1 MGEKSLSIFF
11 NSSRISQILF
21 SIFIVLIAA
30 NIVGLYFRF
39 ILGYD
44 HVYGLVEKFNFDIE
58 ISIPTFFSSVILL
71 IAASLLGILT
81 IVKKRQ
87 SDTYVVQWAILS
99 IIFLC
104 LSIDEAASL
113 HEMLIDPLRNT
124 FNLTGIF
131 YFSWVI
137 PGFIFVSLLSLLYFK
152 FTWNLPPAVRNQFIA
167 SALIYLSGAI
177 GVELI
182 GGHFSSVYGE
192 NNLSYGLITSLE
204 ESLEMFG
211 VIFFIKALLGY
222 IEAIVS
228 SIRFVFN

>member
-71 IAASLLGILT
+71 MAASLLGIIT
-81 IVKKRQ
+81 IVKKRL
-87 SDTYVVQWAILS
+87 SDTYVMQWGLLS

-104 LSIDEAASL
+104 LSIDEAASF
-113 HEMLIDPLRNT
+113 HEMLNPLRDT

-137 PGFIFVSLLSLLYFK
+137 PGSIFVSILACLYFK
-152 FTWNLPPAVRNQFIA
+152 FIWNFPPAVRNKFIA

-177 GVELI
+177 GIELI
-182 GGHFSSVYGE
+182 GGYFSSVYGE

-204 ESLEMFG
+204 ESLEMLG
-211 VIFFIKALLGY
+211 VIFFINVLCGY
-222 IEAIVS
+222 IKDIVS
-228 SIRFVFN
+228 RVEFVFN